1 MFVERSSTAVCS
13 INGSGEISSGPLIVR
28 TRGTWIVAQKTALMY
43 YDTMLT
49 LTGDFGPLLLDS
61 SIDNPASR
69 FALANGL
76 CGNLAEAILEIDPTR
91 SIYFVSYEIDDE
103 TELEQLS
110 NAGTDA
116 FLSSTTHVVV
126 TSSDGLF
133 LDSYGIDSRSG
144 IESFYDGTLIRGSR
158 VMLRNHYVTDA
169 YTTDRNAYS
178 HFATSA
184 ISLEDATVRFDRGLV
199 A

>member
-1 MFVERSSTAVCS
+1 
-13 INGSGEISSGPLIVR
+13 
-28 TRGTWIVAQKTALMY
+28 
-43 YDTMLT
+43 MLT
-49 LTGDFGPLLLDS
+49 LTGDFGTLDLDS
-61 SIDNPASR
+61 SLANAHTR
-69 FALANGL
+69 FALANGF

-169 YTTDRNAYS
+169 YTTDRSAYS